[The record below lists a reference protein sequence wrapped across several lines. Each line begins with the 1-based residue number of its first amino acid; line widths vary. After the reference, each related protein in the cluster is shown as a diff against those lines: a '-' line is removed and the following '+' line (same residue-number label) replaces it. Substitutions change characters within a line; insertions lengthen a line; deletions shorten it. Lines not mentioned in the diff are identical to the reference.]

1 MRILRFFST
10 DGSVHLGVRAGN
22 EVVDLGTKSPIDLIC
37 GAPPIDGPRLA
48 AAGLRLDAP
57 IRDAR
62 KLFALAGNYRK
73 HIIEC
78 GFQDPTTEGVLTP
91 QVFWKPPTCI
101 NAPFGAITIRAN
113 NVFVDWEIE
122 LAVII
127 GKRAKDVPASA
138 AMDCVF
144 GYTIIND
151 ISERKFNARV
161 ENRKVREFDPFF
173 DWLIGKWFDGHA
185 PLGPE
190 IVTKDEIADPHNLN
204 IRLSVNGELMQD
216 SNTSYMIFDIPQTIA
231 HISSV
236 ATLEPGDIIA
246 MGTPEGV
253 GIARGIAL
261 KPGDRLR
268 GEIDGLGVLENTLV
282 AEIEP

>member
-1 MRILRFFST
+1 MRILRFFSS
-10 DGSVHLGVRAGN
+10 DGRPHLGLRSGP
-22 EVVDLGTKSPIDLIC
+22 EVIDLGDRSPLDLMR
-37 GAPPIDGPRLA
+37 GVAPLDGPRLP

-73 HIIEC
+73 HIVES
-78 GFQDPTTEGVLTP
+78 GFEDPTREGLLTP
-91 QVFWKPPTCI
+91 QVFWKPPTAI
-101 NAPFGAITIRAN
+101 NAPGGAIPIRFN

-127 GKRAKDVPASA
+127 GKRAKNVPAAA

-151 ISERKFNARV
+151 ISERKFNSRLA
-161 ENRKVREFDPFF
+161 NRKVREFDPFF
-173 DWLIGKWFDGHA
+173 DWLMGKWFDGFA

-190 IVTKDEIADPHNLN
+190 MVTKDEIAVPHRLIFRLWLN
-204 IRLSVNGELMQD
+204 GQLMQD
-216 SNTSYMIFDIPQTIA
+216 SNTSFMIFGIPETIA
-231 HISSV
+231 YITSV
-236 ATLEPGDIIA
+236 AALEPGDIIA

-253 GIARGIAL
+253 GIARGVAL
-261 KPGDRLR
+261 QPGDRLR
-268 GEIDGLGVLENTLV
+268 GEIEGIGVLENTLV
-282 AEIEP
+282 REDAE

>member
-1 MRILRFFST
+1 MRILRFYSA
-10 DGSVHLGVRAGN
+10 DGTVHLGVHDSN
-22 EVVDLGTKSPIDLIC
+22 QVIDLGCGSTIDLIN
-37 GAPPIDGPRLA
+37 GSAPLEGPRLP

-57 IRDAR
+57 LRDAR

-73 HIIEC
+73 HIVES
-78 GFQDPTTEGVLTP
+78 GFKDPTLEGVLTP
-91 QVFWKPPTCI
+91 QVFWKPPTTI
-101 NAPFGAITIRAN
+101 NSPGGVIPIRPN

-122 LAVII
+122 LAVVI
-127 GKRAKDVPASA
+127 GKRAKSVPAA
-138 AMDCVF
+138 EAMDYVF

-190 IVTKDEIADPHNLN
+190 IVTKDEISDPHKLD
-204 IRLSVNGELMQD
+204 IRLWVNGELMQD

-231 HISSV
+231 YISAV

-253 GIARGIAL
+253 GFARGIAL
-261 KPGDRLR
+261 KPGDQLR
-268 GEIDGLGVLENTLV
+268 GEIAGLGVLENTLA
-282 AEIEP
+282 AEDAQ